1 MIDKRISL
9 YADRHIFKPDS
20 NGLDLEAA
28 VRINK
33 ANFMAFWEVL

>member
-1 MIDKRISL
+1 MIDRRISL
-9 YADRHIFKPDS
+9 YVDRHISKPDS

-33 ANFMAFWEVL
+33 ANFLTLWEGL